1 MEIWLNFHVSM
12 LCCFCDSSFK
22 RAIKTMPQYCIEFI
36 LSPIFS
42 LFFSLSEICGAT
54 VIPISESG
62 ITLEAAAQTTH
73 GHQFL
78 LSSK

>member
-1 MEIWLNFHVSM
+1 
-12 LCCFCDSSFK
+12 
-22 RAIKTMPQYCIEFI
+22 MPQYCIEFI